1 MLPSPPKTR
10 MPTAIWALGFVSLFM
25 DISSEMIHSLLPMF
39 LVGTLGMSTLAVGI
53 LEGVA
58 ESTALIVK
66 VFSGML
72 SDYLG
77 KRKALALL
85 GYSLG
90 ALSKP
95 LFALAPGV
103 TLVVTA
109 RLLDRV
115 GKGIRGA
122 PRDALVADIAPPEI
136 RGQAFGLRQSMDTVG
151 AFLGPLL
158 GTGLMLLWADDF
170 RSVFWVAIIPGA
182 LAVMVLVWGVKE
194 PAHAPVQQ
202 VRSPIQWASAKR
214 LSRSYWWVVGLG
226 GLFTLARFSEAFL
239 VLRAEQVGV
248 PVAMVPMVMVVMNV
262 VYAASAYPFGWLS
275 DRVKHRKLLGWG
287 VVVLVLADLVLAHAT
302 HIGLLLTGILLWGI
316 HMGMTQGLL
325 ATMVADTAQPEL
337 RGTAYGV
344 FNLVSGIAMLVA
356 STCAGWLW
364 QTHGPQATF
373 WAGAGFALVAWL
385 GLQLKPQRELC

>member
-1 MLPSPPKTR
+1 MLPSATKTR

-77 KRKALALL
+77 KRKALAVL

-115 GKGIRGA
+115 GKGIRG
-122 PRDALVADIAPPEI
+122 
-136 RGQAFGLRQSMDTVG
+136 
-151 AFLGPLL
+151 
-158 GTGLMLLWADDF
+158 
-170 RSVFWVAIIPGA
+170 
-182 LAVMVLVWGVKE
+182 
-194 PAHAPVQQ
+194 
-202 VRSPIQWASAKR
+202 
-214 LSRSYWWVVGLG
+214 
-226 GLFTLARFSEAFL
+226 
-239 VLRAEQVGV
+239 
-248 PVAMVPMVMVVMNV
+248 
-262 VYAASAYPFGWLS
+262 
-275 DRVKHRKLLGWG
+275 
-287 VVVLVLADLVLAHAT
+287 
-302 HIGLLLTGILLWGI
+302 
-316 HMGMTQGLL
+316 
-325 ATMVADTAQPEL
+325 
-337 RGTAYGV
+337 
-344 FNLVSGIAMLVA
+344 
-356 STCAGWLW
+356 
-364 QTHGPQATF
+364 
-373 WAGAGFALVAWL
+373 
-385 GLQLKPQRELC
+385 